1 MLVIKAKNNKIK
13 QLLSG
18 WLLAVFLITLT
29 PFSAFHHHKSATENA
44 THETKPVKGFVLKA
58 SDGSESCLIC
68 SFPFVKNFLVE
79 NQLHLSYYS
88 VVVRFFAVENVKA
101 QLFINSLKQLRA
113 PPFQSPPF

>member
-1 MLVIKAKNNKIK
+1 MLVIKAKNNKLK

-29 PFSAFHHHKSATENA
+29 PFAAFHHHKSSTENA
-44 THETKPVKGFVLKA
+44 THQHKPVKGFALKA
-58 SDGSESCLIC
+58 SEGSESCLIC

-79 NQLHLSYYS
+79 DQLHLSYFS

-101 QLFINSLKQLRA
+101 QLFTTPLKQLRA
-113 PPFQSPPF
+113 PPFQSLSL